1 LKYKQ
6 VQALRLV
13 GTKKSGEGRF
23 IVLGAFI
30 NCRDYGVMVEGIVP
44 VSERSEQ
51 LVVNSV
57 LESFECG

>member
-1 LKYKQ
+1 
-6 VQALRLV
+6 V